1 MESSKVRTERKV
13 VSGTHKLKNKT
24 YRLGELIELCDER
37 NSEGKYTVDDAKGM
51 TITKE
56 IIPTKADVTDTD
68 LQNFWVVHPNE
79 FIYNPRTHGTR
90 IGLGFNN
97 TDRAFIISW
106 NNIAFRV
113 KKEMLDIVTP
123 EYLFMHFN
131 RDEWDRE
138 ACYQSWGTST
148 EVFTWDALCGLKI
161 ILPSLS
167 VQQKY
172 VAVYTAL
179 QKNLA
184 EYENGLED
192 LKLTCDGFIDK
203 IKNEKSDVKGVK
215 HCRLGELIE
224 LFDERNVD
232 GKYTLDDVKGISTD
246 KTFIETKADMNGV
259 SLNSYKIVNHDEFA
273 YVADTSRRGD
283 KIALAYNYSKESL
296 LISSIYTT
304 FRVSHPEL
312 LLSDYLS
319 LLFTRSEFDRYARFS
334 SWGSARETFDW
345 NEMCDVKIPLPSP
358 EIQQDIVNIYNVY
371 IERQR
376 IAAELRQKI
385 KTLCPLL
392 IKGSLEE

>member
-1 MESSKVRTERKV
+1 MESSNVRTERKV
-13 VSGTHKLKNKT
+13 VSDTHKLKNKT

-56 IIPTKADVTDTD
+56 IIPTKANVTDTD

-148 EVFTWDALCGLKI
+148 EVFTWDALCGLKL

-172 VAVYTAL
+172 VTVYTAL

-192 LKLTCDGFIDK
+192 LKLTYNAEIDK
-203 IKNEKSDVKGVK
+203 IKHIEKRVKIAD
-215 HCRLGELIE
+215 LLEETDI
-224 LFDERNVD
+224 RNQ
-232 GKYTLDDVKGISTD
+232 GSFQSKNLEVKGIN
-246 KTFIETKADMNGV
+246 ITKDFMPT
-259 SLNSYKIVNHDEFA
+259 
-273 YVADTSRRGD
+273 VADVEGNDLHNYKVVQKDQFAFSGMQTGRD
-283 KIALAYNYSKESL
+283 KCIRIALLKEDKPIIVSPAYTVLKPKKEDFLNEYIMLWFSRTE
-296 LISSIYTT
+296 S
-304 FRVSHPEL
+304 
-312 LLSDYLS
+312 
-319 LLFTRSEFDRYARFS
+319 DRYGWFESDGSIRSNLDLDRFF
-334 SWGSARETFDW
+334 EI
-345 NEMCDVKIPLPSP
+345 EIPLPSID
-358 EIQQDIVNIYNVY
+358 IQQDIVNIYNVY

-392 IKGSLEE
+392 IKGSLEEGKNEC